1 MNGDQYRARKFRNP
15 PFDWL
20 RANGFAQ
27 CLPLSIRTVV
37 ILLAL
42 LFAHPAW
49 AAESGTALKADALR
63 AEPFADAKEVA
74 ALAAGDKVEILK
86 KNGGW
91 LQVKS
96 ARGSGWVRML
106 SIRKG
111 EARKGP
117 GDAAGLLALASGRA
131 GTGKVVATTG
141 IRGLN
146 EEELKSAKFNEP
158 ELKLA
163 ESFATSK
170 ADAQKFAVQGKLAAR
185 KFDYLAAPQ

>member
-1 MNGDQYRARKFRNP
+1 M
-15 PFDWL
+15 
-20 RANGFAQ
+20 
-27 CLPLSIRTVV
+27 V
-37 ILLAL
+37 LLAL
-42 LFAHPAW
+42 LVTHPAW
-49 AAESGTALKADALR
+49 AAESGAALKADTLR
-63 AEPFADAKEVA
+63 AEPFADAKGTA

-86 KNGGW
+86 KSGGW

-96 ARGSGWVRML
+96 ADGSGWVRML
-106 SIRKG
+106 SIRKSG
-111 EARKGP
+111 ARKGS

-146 EEELKSAKFNEP
+146 EEELKSAKFNET

-163 ESFATSK
+163 ESFATGK
-170 ADAQKFAVQGKLAAR
+170 AEAQKFAAQGKLAAR

>member
-1 MNGDQYRARKFRNP
+1 M
-15 PFDWL
+15 
-20 RANGFAQ
+20 
-27 CLPLSIRTVV
+27 
-37 ILLAL
+37 
-42 LFAHPAW
+42 HPAW
-49 AAESGTALKADALR
+49 AAESGTALKADTLR
-63 AEPFADAKEVA
+63 AEPFADAKEVT

-96 ARGSGWVRML
+96 VRGSGWVRML

-111 EARKGP
+111 EARKGS

-170 ADAQKFAVQGKLAAR
+170 ADAQKFAAQSKLAAR
-185 KFDYLAAPQ
+185 KLDYLAAPQ